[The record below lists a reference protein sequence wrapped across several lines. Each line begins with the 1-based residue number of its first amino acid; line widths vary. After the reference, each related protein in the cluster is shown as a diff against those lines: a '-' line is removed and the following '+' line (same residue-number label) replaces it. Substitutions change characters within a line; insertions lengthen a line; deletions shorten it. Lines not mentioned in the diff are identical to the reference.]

1 VRSLPAR
8 RSLDSHRLPPRPPS
22 ARSRG
27 RARPLAALAAL
38 VALLAAAC
46 QGGAAASAP
55 PAGSATAS
63 GSAGQ
68 APHQPGPDWET
79 VAPAA
84 VGLDPTV
91 LADLA
96 KTAETG
102 RSNCLLVVRDGKIA
116 GEWYFRG
123 TNANTEQDVFSATKS
138 VTSTLA
144 GIAQD
149 DGDLK
154 ITEPASTWIPA
165 WKGTPSAAITVRD
178 LLSNDSGRQWS
189 IDLDYDQLIRARDKT
204 AFAVGLGQTSQPGQ
218 VWAYNNSAI
227 QTLDQVLQG
236 ATGQDP
242 AAFAQRRLFGPLGM
256 THTSMSHDGAGNT
269 EMFTGVHTTCRD
281 LARFGQLALDH
292 GEWHGRQIVSTDWLR
307 AATGTSSTPLNA
319 AYGYLWWLNHQGLVG
334 NPLVAT
340 DLSQVGNQTATQG
353 RLVPGAP
360 DDMFWAIGLG
370 NQVVQVDPGTDTVV
384 VRLGIPDA
392 SPKPPTFGPGEASRV
407 VTQAVTGP
415 PSPTAS
421 G

>member
-1 VRSLPAR
+1 MRSPSAR
-8 RSLDSHRLPPRPPS
+8 RSLDPDRLAPRPPS
-22 ARSRG
+22 AHSRS
-27 RARPLAALAAL
+27 RARPLAAAAAL
-38 VALLAAAC
+38 AALLAAGC
-46 QGGAAASAP
+46 QGSAAAGAPPAASA
-55 PAGSATAS
+55 SR
-63 GSAGQ
+63 GQ
-68 APHQPGPDWET
+68 SPHQPGADWET
-79 VAPAA
+79 VAPAS
-84 VGLDPTV
+84 VGLDPKV

-149 DGDLK
+149 DGDLR
-154 ITEPASTWIPA
+154 ISQPASTWIPA
-165 WKGTPSAAITVRD
+165 WKGTPSAGVTVRD

-189 IDLDYDQLIRARDKT
+189 VDLDYNQLIHARDKT
-204 AFAVGLGQTSQPGQ
+204 AFAVGLGQSAQPGQ

-242 AAFAQRRLFGPLGM
+242 AAFAQQRLFAPLGM

-370 NQVVQVDPGTDTVV
+370 NQVVQVDPATDTVV
-384 VRLGIPDA
+384 VRLGLPAAI
-392 SPKPPTFGPGEASRV
+392 PKPPTFGPGEASRV

-415 PSPTAS
+415 ASPTA
-421 G
+421 GG

>member
-1 VRSLPAR
+1 MRSL
-8 RSLDSHRLPPRPPS
+8 SPR
-22 ARSRG
+22 
-27 RARPLAALAAL
+27 RPLSRQPRGLVAAAAAL
-38 VALLAAAC
+38 VALLGAAAC

-55 PAGSATAS
+55 PAAS
-63 GSAGQ
+63 GNPASGTPASGTPGQ
-68 APHQPGPDWET
+68 PPHQPGAGWET
-79 VAPAA
+79 ADPAS
-84 VGLDPTV
+84 VGLDPSV

-102 RSNCLLVVRDGKIA
+102 KSNCLLVVRGGKIA

-138 VTSTLA
+138 VTSTLT

-154 ITEPASTWIPA
+154 ITQPASTWIPA
-165 WKGTPSAAITVRD
+165 WRGTPSAAVTVRD

-189 IDLDYDQLIRARDKT
+189 IDLDYDKLIKARDKT
-204 AFAVGLGQTSQPGQ
+204 AFAVGLGQAQAPGQ

-242 AAFAQRRLFGPLGM
+242 AAFAQQRLFAPLGM

-269 EMFTGVHTTCRD
+269 EMFTGVHSTCRD

-292 GEWHGRQIVSTDWLR
+292 GTWHGRQIVSTDWLR
-307 AATGTSSTPLNA
+307 AATGTSSTQLNA

-340 DLSQVGNQTATQG
+340 DLSQVGNQTSKQG
-353 RLVPGAP
+353 RLVAGAP

-370 NQVVQVDPGTDTVV
+370 NQVVQVDPATDTVV
-384 VRLGIPDA
+384 VRLGTPDA
-392 SPKPPTFGPGEASRV
+392 IPKPPTFGPAEASRV
-407 VTQAVTGP
+407 VTEAITG
-415 PSPTAS
+415 SPGATT
-421 G
+421 GG